1 VDDLLGVAAA
11 ATATIARSPVISPVI
26 VPRNVKN
33 VVTAVDVVAAAAA
46 ATVEDAAAAV
56 VAAAAALS
64 ATDARDTVTWLATAQ
79 TDILPHA
86 QPPLN
91 FLETFYYTAANLA

>member
-1 VDDLLGVAAA
+1 LGVAAA

-33 VVTAVDVVAAAAA
+33 VVTAVDVVAEAA

-56 VAAAAALS
+56 VVAAAALN